1 MLTKVTFYENI
12 RKPFPLY
19 SGIILEHIIIHIM
32 ADVGKHYTFQGQ
44 FKTHLQFN
52 AFGILSFYAGEHK
65 TQQHNQGYLIQKL
78 NGTY

>member
-32 ADVGKHYTFQGQ
+32 ADVGKHYTFQAQ

-52 AFGILSFYAGEHK
+52 AFGILSFMQVNTKRNNTTMVPYSK
-65 TQQHNQGYLIQKL
+65 T
-78 NGTY
+78 